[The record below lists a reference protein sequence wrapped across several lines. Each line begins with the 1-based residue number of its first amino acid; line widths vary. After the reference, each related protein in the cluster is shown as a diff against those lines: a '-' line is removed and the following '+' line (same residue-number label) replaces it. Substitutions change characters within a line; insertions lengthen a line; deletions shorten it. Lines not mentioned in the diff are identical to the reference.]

1 MVRPYTGEVKG
12 CGWVEWSIL
21 YRNPKNDFTVEDAET
36 AERKTHSFLLSV
48 LCVLRGEYASPG
60 FSMSQPKLRWGILG
74 DAGINQRLLPAFRA
88 STTADLRAI
97 ASRSLDKARAASV
110 RDGIPVAHGSYL
122 DLLKDPS
129 IDAVYIPLPNHMHD
143 EWTRLAA
150 DHGKHILCEKPLT
163 VTAPEA
169 EKLVA
174 YTRSKGLRLMDGF
187 MWPHHPRTHKLRKFL
202 DSGAIGAIK
211 KVNTAFTFNLAGLPT
226 SNIRMQPEAGG
237 GGLLDVGC
245 YTTYAIRW
253 WMGAEPVK
261 VWATATY
268 VNNVDV
274 AMSGVMTFAD
284 GRTANFDCGFTH
296 PLRTWVEIVGSE
308 AVVRV
313 PNMWIPDD
321 KAVFQVFRQKG
332 DFDTEIEEIATPGQN
347 QMVHMLDDFAA
358 AVREKREPV
367 PNPDEAVKLGRVMDA
382 LAKSAREGREIA
394 L

>member
-1 MVRPYTGEVKG
+1 M
-12 CGWVEWSIL
+12 
-21 YRNPKNDFTVEDAET
+21 NP
-36 AERKTHSFLLSV
+36 
-48 LCVLRGEYASPG
+48 
-60 FSMSQPKLRWGILG
+60 PKLRWGILG
-74 DAGINQRLLPAFRA
+74 DAAINQRLLPAFRA
-88 STTADLRAI
+88 SKTADLRAI
-97 ASRSLDKARAASV
+97 ASRSLEKARAASV

-122 DLLKDPS
+122 DLLKDPNV
-129 IDAVYIPLPNHMHD
+129 DAVYIPLPNHMHD
-143 EWTRLAA
+143 EWTRKAA

-174 YTRSKGLRLMDGF
+174 YTRSKGVRLMDGF
-187 MWPHHPRTHKLRKFL
+187 MWPHHPRTHKIRKFL

-332 DFDTEIEEIATPGQN
+332 DFDTEIEEIATPGEN

-382 LAKSAREGREIA
+382 LAKSAREGREIT

>member
-1 MVRPYTGEVKG
+1 
-12 CGWVEWSIL
+12 
-21 YRNPKNDFTVEDAET
+21 
-36 AERKTHSFLLSV
+36 
-48 LCVLRGEYASPG
+48 
-60 FSMSQPKLRWGILG
+60 MSQAKLRWGILG

-97 ASRSLDKARAASV
+97 ASRSLEKAKAAGA

-122 DLLKDPS
+122 DLLKDTG

-143 EWTRLAA
+143 EWTRKAA
-150 DHGKHILCEKPLT
+150 DHSKHILCEKPLT
-163 VTAPEA
+163 VTAAEA

-174 YTRSKGLRLMDGF
+174 YCRSKGVRLMDGF
-187 MWPHHPRTHKLRKFL
+187 MWPHHPRTHKIRKAI
-202 DSGAIGAIK
+202 DSGAIGDVK
-211 KVNTAFTFNLAGLPT
+211 KVNTAFTFNLSGLPT

-253 WMGAEPVK
+253 WMQAEPVK

-296 PLRTWVEIVGSE
+296 PLRTWVEIVGTE
-308 AVVRV
+308 AVIRV
-313 PNMWIPDD
+313 PNMWIPDE
-321 KAVFQVFRQKG
+321 KAVFQILRQSG
-332 DFDTEIEEIATPGQN
+332 DFGTAVEEIETPGEN